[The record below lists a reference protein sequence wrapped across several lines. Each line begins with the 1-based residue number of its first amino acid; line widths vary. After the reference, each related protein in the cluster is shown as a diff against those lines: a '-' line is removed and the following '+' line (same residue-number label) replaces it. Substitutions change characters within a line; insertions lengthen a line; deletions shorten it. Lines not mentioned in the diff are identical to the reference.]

1 MATANSASRRRTK
14 KNEQDER
21 IANIRSTAIE
31 TTTMAMAAL
40 VPEDKA
46 LTEMQKLFVKYW
58 VEGDNIGNAM
68 RRAGYNEQISYGYR
82 MAKMPNIL
90 KAKAAY
96 HALFTEASQMTKK
109 RVMDMLLEAYDMAKM
124 TSESATMVS
133 AAREVGKLC
142 GFYEPTRVKLDVSVT
157 GGAIDRLNR
166 LSDEEL
172 LKLIEAGDS
181 DPILLAV
188 DQANAVDLSDMLDAP

>member
-124 TSESATMVS
+124 TSEPATMVA

-142 GFYEPTRVKLDVSVT
+142 GFYEPVRVKLDVNVT

-181 DPILLAV
+181 DPILLAT
-188 DQANAVDLSDMLDAP
+188 DQANAVDMSDMLDAP

>member
-188 DQANAVDLSDMLDAP
+188 DQANAVDMSDMLDAP

>member
-1 MATANSASRRRTK
+1 MATANSSSRRRTK
-14 KNEQDER
+14 KTEQDER

-68 RRAGYNEQISYGYR
+68 RRAGYNEQMSYGYR

-96 HALFTEASQMTKK
+96 HVLFTEASQMTKK

-124 TSESATMVS
+124 TSEPATMVS

-142 GFYEPTRVKLDVSVT
+142 GFYEPTRVKLDVNVT

-181 DPILLAV
+181 DPILLAANQADEV
-188 DQANAVDLSDMLDAP
+188 DMSDMLDAP